1 MKYLVMEC
9 HVGYAVVL
17 DEDGRFLKVANLNYE
32 IGQTVTDVISET
44 LPIEYNTMR
53 DGEFLMESEEPITI
67 TTPKVRKRNRWMK
80 PMVAAAACL
89 CFLIIFGGQM
99 IFTPYG
105 TVEMVINPD
114 VMIEVN
120 RLDYVID
127 VEGVNQD
134 GKDLVAGYSHSFKKI
149 DQVSDELADR
159 AVEMGY
165 LTEGGTIHLIVTGG
179 KEEWIVATEER
190 LVIEL
195 EVHMGGTYVIE
206 VDPTREDAIDQNGGE
221 IIVPVEDDSLDHEQH
236 NTQYNDGDNDD
247 DLDDNDDNDD
257 DNDDDDHDD

>member
-17 DEDGRFLKVANLNYE
+17 DEEGRFLKVANLNYE
-32 IGQTVTDVISET
+32 VGQTVTDVIQET
-44 LPIEYNTMR
+44 LPIEYETC
-53 DGEFLMESEEPITI
+53 MEYKNEVDSEKPMEVEESISI
-67 TTPKVRKRNRWMK
+67 NSPKIHKMNRWMK
-80 PMVAAAACL
+80 PLVAAAACL
-89 CFLIIFGGQM
+89 CFLVIVGGQM
-99 IFTPYG
+99 LLTPYG
-105 TVEMVINPD
+105 SVEMVINPD

-127 VEGVNQD
+127 VEGLNQD
-134 GKDLVAGYSHSFKKI
+134 GQDLVADYEHRFKKI

-179 KEEWIVATEER
+179 KEEWKVATEER

-195 EVHMGGTYVIE
+195 EVHMGDTYVIE
-206 VDPTREDAIDQNGGE
+206 VDEFREDVVDPNSGKIIIPIDNDWDDD
-221 IIVPVEDDSLDHEQH
+221 DDS
-236 NTQYNDGDNDD
+236 DD
-247 DLDDNDDNDD
+247 ADDD
-257 DNDDDDHDD
+257 DNEDDGYDDADDDDGSED